1 MAAITADMVRRLREQ
16 TGAGMMECK
25 RALEEAGGDLTEA
38 EVVLAKAGQ
47 RKVQKASGR
56 VAAEG
61 LVVVKTS
68 ADAKTAVLLEV
79 NSETDFV
86 SREEN
91 FAQFC
96 QMLAQLALTKKIADR
111 DALLAA
117 TTETGQ
123 TVETIRQEL
132 IARIGENIQV
142 RRVSLWNVTEG
153 EIYGYNHRDRI
164 AVLVHVLNGNAEL
177 GKDLAMQIAALPPE
191 FIDTSHVP
199 AERVAQEKEIFLAQ
213 IADMNKPAAVME
225 KIVEGRLEKFF
236 AEICL
241 VGQPSIKDPDQTI
254 QQLLNTAKAKIMRFE
269 RIALGEGIEKVKTDF
284 AQEVQAAAGG
294 R

>member
-1 MAAITADMVRRLREQ
+1 MTAITADMVRRLREQ

-117 TTETGQ
+117 TTENGQ

-164 AVLVHVLNGNAEL
+164 AVLVHVLNGNPEL

-241 VGQPSIKDPDQTI
+241 VGQPSIKDPEQTI
-254 QQLLNTAKAKIMRFE
+254 QQLLNAAKAKVMRFE